1 MGFLCVVPVAAFI
14 AIKQKRRIE
23 QTLAVS
29 IFGIILLIYLSRLFT
44 SFLPGYYLSLAFC
57 AVCAVLLLKEIIT
70 GWDSVQK
77 YVITPGF
84 FFYLIAAVYFSAT
97 NMGRTFLSSD
107 EFSHW
112 GLAIKNFY
120 YLNDFANLENATTS
134 FKDYPP
140 AASIWG
146 WFSVKLWFRYA
157 EGIIINAQDMLLVS
171 LSIPCFSWIEN
182 KKDWK
187 KWLIFSL
194 IVILLPVTYRNGYTA
209 IYVDTLL
216 GITFGYVICKYLFD
230 DARTKWADIVLGIV
244 ILCLEKATGVGLAAI
259 AFLVILCCEVKKN
272 VNGQET
278 RKNTFL
284 HIAEIIFAILFGKYS
299 WSIYLKLSGT
309 KAVWN
314 TSEISP
320 SAILD
325 IFRHPEG
332 NYRMEVLENF
342 VKKFFDG
349 TAGGY
354 AVSYSY
360 MTLVVIA
367 IACIVFLHIY
377 VIKKDKSV
385 IVGLS
390 AMLGGWIIYLISLLI
405 LYQFS
410 YTKSEAVYLASFH
423 RYNSTYMVALVMVLE
438 ISILYYFRNKNK
450 TLIVCAIAVL
460 LNCNLFSVISP
471 VLEFLGEMPEHEEF
485 TDVTDQITENDKIF
499 FVDQNS
505 DNINYLI
512 FRYEVTPVHIN
523 ENSDSYSL
531 GEGKYD
537 ENGKLIE
544 DSWKNVY
551 TMQDW
556 EDELRTEGYTYVYL
570 YSVTPAFENDY
581 KELFQSEIKEKT
593 LYQISEDG
601 DSVILK
607 KV

>member
-1 MGFLCVVPVAAFI
+1 MELCNTWVRIVHFILRQFLDG
-14 AIKQKRRIE
+14 K
-23 QTLAVS
+23 
-29 IFGIILLIYLSRLFT
+29 
-44 SFLPGYYLSLAFC
+44 
-57 AVCAVLLLKEIIT
+57 
-70 GWDSVQK
+70 
-77 YVITPGF
+77 
-84 FFYLIAAVYFSAT
+84 
-97 NMGRTFLSSD
+97 
-107 EFSHW
+107 
-112 GLAIKNFY
+112 
-120 YLNDFANLENATTS
+120 
-134 FKDYPP
+134 
-140 AASIWG
+140 
-146 WFSVKLWFRYA
+146 
-157 EGIIINAQDMLLVS
+157 
-171 LSIPCFSWIEN
+171 
-182 KKDWK
+182 
-187 KWLIFSL
+187 
-194 IVILLPVTYRNGYTA
+194 
-209 IYVDTLL
+209 
-216 GITFGYVICKYLFD
+216 
-230 DARTKWADIVLGIV
+230 
-244 ILCLEKATGVGLAAI
+244 
-259 AFLVILCCEVKKN
+259 
-272 VNGQET
+272 ET

-284 HIAEIIFAILFGKYS
+284 YIAEIVLAILFGKYS
-299 WSIYLKLSGT
+299 WSIYLKLSDT

-320 SAILD
+320 AAIMD

-332 NYRMEVLENF
+332 NYRMEVLVNF

-367 IACIVFLHIY
+367 IACIVFLHVY

-410 YTKSEAVYLASFH
+410 YTRSEAVYLASFH

-438 ISILYYFRNKNK
+438 GSILYYFRKKNK
-450 TLIVCAIAVL
+450 ALIVCAIAVL

-537 ENGKLIE
+537 ENGKLME
-544 DSWKNVY
+544 DSWENVY
-551 TMQDW
+551 TMQEW
-556 EDELRTEGYTYVYL
+556 ENKLKTEGYTYVYL

-581 KELFQSEIKEKT
+581 KELFQSEIEEKT

>member
-1 MGFLCVVPVAAFI
+1 
-14 AIKQKRRIE
+14 
-23 QTLAVS
+23 
-29 IFGIILLIYLSRLFT
+29 
-44 SFLPGYYLSLAFC
+44 
-57 AVCAVLLLKEIIT
+57 
-70 GWDSVQK
+70 
-77 YVITPGF
+77 
-84 FFYLIAAVYFSAT
+84 
-97 NMGRTFLSSD
+97 
-107 EFSHW
+107 
-112 GLAIKNFY
+112 
-120 YLNDFANLENATTS
+120 
-134 FKDYPP
+134 
-140 AASIWG
+140 
-146 WFSVKLWFRYA
+146 
-157 EGIIINAQDMLLVS
+157 
-171 LSIPCFSWIEN
+171 
-182 KKDWK
+182 
-187 KWLIFSL
+187 
-194 IVILLPVTYRNGYTA
+194 
-209 IYVDTLL
+209 
-216 GITFGYVICKYLFD
+216 
-230 DARTKWADIVLGIV
+230 
-244 ILCLEKATGVGLAAI
+244 
-259 AFLVILCCEVKKN
+259 
-272 VNGQET
+272 
-278 RKNTFL
+278 
-284 HIAEIIFAILFGKYS
+284 
-299 WSIYLKLSGT
+299 
-309 KAVWN
+309 
-314 TSEISP
+314 
-320 SAILD
+320 
-325 IFRHPEG
+325 
-332 NYRMEVLENF
+332 MEVLENF

-410 YTKSEAVYLASFH
+410 YTKSEAVYLASFQ

-438 ISILYYFRNKNK
+438 VSILYYFRNKNK
-450 TLIVCAIAVL
+450 TLIVCTIAVL